1 MCRFLTRRAATFR
14 VVSTGSAKRRVS
26 QAAVGRIAAKRCQG
40 ACKPGSV
47 PPTVSQM
54 GPYRRWQPFI
64 WAARCRARS
73 SNQPGSLGA
82 KHPCLTFAKRE
93 TPIWSCS
100 GWGLPC
106 GRCYQNPGALLPHP
120 FTLAC
125 EVALHR
131 RFALCGTFPERKP
144 ESLRPAGVT
153 RHPCFV
159 EPGLSSQGLPPT
171 RLPGPLA
178 VVDIGGEAAFYQ
190 PPRQGRTYWPFSSA
204 NR

>member
-1 MCRFLTRRAATFR
+1 
-14 VVSTGSAKRRVS
+14 
-26 QAAVGRIAAKRCQG
+26 
-40 ACKPGSV
+40 
-47 PPTVSQM
+47 M
-54 GPYRRWQPFI
+54 GPYRRRQPFI

-82 KHPCLTFAKRE
+82 KHPCRPFDKRE

-125 EVALHR
+125 EVSLHR
-131 RFALCGTFPERKP
+131 RFALCGTFPERSP
-144 ESLRPAGVT
+144 ERPRPAGVT

-178 VVDIGGEAAFYQ
+178 RGDIGGAAALYQ
-190 PPRQGRTYWPFSSA
+190 PPRRCRVIGRFRQPADSA
-204 NR
+204 RSPHQSPRPARVPARTATADRPQRYQHKPPRRWSAPG